1 MNYIALFLFLLKG
14 EVNMF
19 DKITKA
25 LTKKV
30 ITNAKET
37 VKEELSEEVDTYIPM
52 ILGLVSIGVALFSVC
67 GSTKPKVI
75 HESTTIINNYYI
87 YLGGDK

>member
-1 MNYIALFLFLLKG
+1 
-14 EVNMF
+14 MF
-19 DKITKA
+19 DKITKN

-37 VKEELSEEVDTYIPM
+37 VKDKVDNSLPIV
-52 ILGLVSIGVALFSVC
+52 LGLISVGVVLISMFGGQKKKAIQA
-67 GSTKPKVI
+67 STI
-75 HESTTIINNYYI
+75 TINNYYI